1 MVKSLSKFPVHIRS
15 FRKQRKKKKL
25 NEKGMGR
32 ESKEGGK
39 GRTQKERKGGRER
52 VRKED
57 RQGFDGR

>member
-1 MVKSLSKFPVHIRS
+1 
-15 FRKQRKKKKL
+15 
-25 NEKGMGR
+25 MGR
-32 ESKEGGK
+32 ERKEGGK